1 MRGALLPSAILLAA
15 LPSCSS
21 SSSATPDPTCEP
33 GPNKTWVISALSF
46 TRENPV
52 GVSPGFDLDHSV
64 SRTPEELSCGKLD
77 LTGPDGTPGVDNQL
91 ARVIPLVEQQVGN
104 AIDGIIQG
112 AINDGRL
119 TIALDLLNVNHAVD
133 DRCVDIEVKLGQG
146 KPSLGTDGTLEAYQT
161 YDARKEGQLLSPG
174 KGGKFEK
181 GVFTIG
187 PFPLRI
193 PIAIFD
199 VSFTIFIRDALIRF
213 KLDDDGNAEGLLGG
227 GISIEEVADGV
238 KNGAGVA
245 PLIPQIKAVG
255 TLYADMGYDPNIG
268 KCSLVSAALAFKARP
283 AFIRR

>member
-1 MRGALLPSAILLAA
+1 M
-15 LPSCSS
+15 
-21 SSSATPDPTCEP
+21 
-33 GPNKTWVISALSF
+33 
-46 TRENPV
+46 
-52 GVSPGFDLDHSV
+52 
-64 SRTPEELSCGKLD
+64 
-77 LTGPDGTPGVDNQL
+77 
-91 ARVIPLVEQQVGN
+91 
-104 AIDGIIQG
+104 
-112 AINDGRL
+112 
-119 TIALDLLNVNHAVD
+119 
-133 DRCVDIEVKLGQG
+133 
-146 KPSLGTDGTLEAYQT
+146 
-161 YDARKEGQLLSPG
+161 
-174 KGGKFEK
+174 
-181 GVFTIG
+181 FTIG